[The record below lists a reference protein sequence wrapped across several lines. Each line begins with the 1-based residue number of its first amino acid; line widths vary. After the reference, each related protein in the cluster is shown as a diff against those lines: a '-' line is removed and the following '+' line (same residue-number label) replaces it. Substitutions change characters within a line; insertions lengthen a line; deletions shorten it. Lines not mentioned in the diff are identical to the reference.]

1 MKKLAG
7 LSILALFVAVA
18 FARWGLFTALLSSN
32 YLPHRYCYRASPG
45 LVWTNVTSD
54 ALIAVSYVVIFAC
67 LLWIAGK
74 LRRLPQLRGFIWIFV
89 AFGTFIVSCAVTHFM
104 EVITVWIPFYPLSAV
119 LKVVCAAVSV
129 PTAILFV
136 RVAPVV
142 VAHISR
148 FFDLLST
155 AQQANRDAAANYR
168 GQIEAF
174 DRSQMM
180 IEFNMD
186 GTIILANENYLQAFG
201 YTNAEIAGK
210 DHSIFVTEEYKR
222 SPAYAKFWEA
232 LRNGVFQSGLFVR
245 IDKHGKEV
253 WIEASYN
260 PVLGTDRNPVKV
272 VKFASNVT
280 ARMKV
285 HSRLKEAEARLQAI
299 LNSVLDGIITIDG
312 TGTIISLN
320 PAATRMFDYEET
332 EVAGLNIKMLMPE
345 PNRGDHDGH
354 LARHQSTGK
363 STVIG
368 VGRELEGLSKT
379 GRTFPMEL
387 TVTEMSLQGRK
398 FFVGVVR
405 DISERSRHEQALR
418 RSEDLLSRTGKLAGV
433 GGWELD
439 LLTSEVAW
447 SNETRRLHGFEN
459 DYVPTLE
466 EGINFYAPEA
476 RPIIRTAIE
485 QSMAD
490 GKEWE
495 VVVPVIRVDGRRIW
509 ARVKGT
515 VQFANGKPVRLV
527 GVFQDVTARVAEQEA
542 LENANLRTALATE
555 SCGIGIW
562 DWDISS
568 GKFTCDALVY
578 RLFGLDPECGGRYD
592 LDFWA
597 GRVHREDRPAVE
609 KGLQDGIA
617 GIRPYDIEYRNVW
630 DDGSIHHIKATG
642 KVTRDRDGIAMR
654 MVGTSMDITARKEVE
669 EALRL
674 GNENE
679 QKLIMGVKDYAIL
692 MLDLKGFVTTWNV
705 GAERIKG
712 YRAEE
717 IVGHHFSKFYT
728 PEAIAEGKPAR
739 ELQKAAEQGRFEEE
753 AWRVRKDGSRFW
765 ADIVITALFDADGK
779 LRGFGKVT
787 RDISE
792 HKAAE
797 AEREKIAA
805 ELARYTRA
813 LERSNLELD
822 AFAYAASHD
831 LKAPLRVIHNA
842 STWIEEDL
850 VGHLTGETQENMNL
864 LRSRVRRMD
873 RLLDDLLEYSRIGR
887 ETDDRHTEAI
897 SGTVLMENIQGL
909 ISPPQGFIVDA
920 SPTMAGIQVFRMPLQ
935 QILINLISNAIK
947 HHDKKAGRIEVSVA
961 DLGADWRFSVKDDGP
976 GIPAQYHDQIFKMF
990 QTLKPRDQVEGSGM
1004 GLAMVRKHV
1013 EVAGGELHLE
1023 SAVGQGSNFSFTW
1036 PKDNGS
1042 TNKTKHKFTQIG
1054 ETS

>member
-1 MKKLAG
+1 LNH
-7 LSILALFVAVA
+7 L
-18 FARWGLFTALLSSN
+18 
-32 YLPHRYCYRASPG
+32 
-45 LVWTNVTSD
+45 D
-54 ALIAVSYVVIFAC
+54 
-67 LLWIAGK
+67 
-74 LRRLPQLRGFIWIFV
+74 
-89 AFGTFIVSCAVTHFM
+89 
-104 EVITVWIPFYPLSAV
+104 
-119 LKVVCAAVSV
+119 
-129 PTAILFV
+129 
-136 RVAPVV
+136 
-142 VAHISR
+142 
-148 FFDLLST
+148 D
-155 AQQANRDAAANYR
+155 DAASQLDQNAEENYR
-168 GQIEAF
+168 GQIEAIN
-174 DRSQMM
+174 RSQMM
-180 IEFNMD
+180 IEFAMD
-186 GTIILANENYLQAFG
+186 GTIIRANENYLRAFG
-201 YTNAEIAGK
+201 YTHADIEGK
-210 DHSIFVTEEYKR
+210 NHSIFVSEESKR
-222 SPAYAKFWEA
+222 SKAYGEFWDA
-232 LRNGVFQSGLFVR
+232 LRNGVYQAGLFRR
-245 IDKHGKEV
+245 IDKQGEEV

-260 PVLGTDRNPVKV
+260 PVPGPDRNPVKV
-272 VKFASNVT
+272 VKFVAANVT
-280 ARMKV
+280 ERIKV
-285 HSRLKEAEARLQAI
+285 QNQLRDTDARLQAI
-299 LNSVLDGIITIDG
+299 LNSVVDGIITIDE
-312 TGTIISLN
+312 TGTITSFN
-320 PAATRMFDYEET
+320 PAATRMFEYEEA
-332 EVAGLNIKMLMPE
+332 EVAGKNIKMLMPE
-345 PNRGDHDGH
+345 PNREAHDGH

-363 STVIG
+363 STAIG
-368 VGRELEGLSKT
+368 IGRELEGLSKT
-379 GRTFPMEL
+379 GRTFPIEL
-387 TVTEMSLQGRK
+387 TVTETSLQGQK

-405 DISERSRHEQALR
+405 DISERSRQENALR
-418 RSEDLLSRTGKLAGV
+418 RSEDLLSRTGRLAGV

-439 LLTSEVAW
+439 LLTSEVIW
-447 SNETRRLHGFEN
+447 SDETRRLHGFES

-476 RPIIRTAIE
+476 RPVIRTAIE

-490 GKEWE
+490 GKDWE
-495 VVVPVIRVDGRRIW
+495 VVVPVIRTDGGRIW

-515 VQFANGKPVRLV
+515 VQFAGGKPVRLV
-527 GVFQDVTARVAEQEA
+527 GVFQDVTARVAEAEA
-542 LENANLRTALATE
+542 LENANWRTALATE

-562 DWDISS
+562 DWDILS
-568 GKFTCDALVY
+568 GKFTCDALIY
-578 RLFGLDPECGGRYD
+578 QLFGLEPECDRRFD
-592 LDFWA
+592 LEFWA
-597 GRVHREDRPAVE
+597 GRVHREDRLAVE
-609 KGLQDGIA
+609 RGLQDCVA

-630 DDGSIHHIKATG
+630 GDGSIHHIKATG
-642 KVTRDRDGIAMR
+642 KVTRDPDGVALR
-654 MVGTSMDITARKEVE
+654 MVGTSMDITARKEAE

-674 GNENE
+674 SNENE

-728 PEAIAEGKPAR
+728 PEAIAKGKPSQ
-739 ELQKAAEQGRFEEE
+739 ELQTAADKGRFEEE

-765 ADIVITALFDADGK
+765 ANVVITALFDTDGR

-792 HKAAE
+792 RKAVE

-850 VGHLTGETQENMNL
+850 AGKLTAEMSENMNL

-887 ETDDRHTEAI
+887 ETDDSHTEAI

-909 ISPPQGFIVDA
+909 LSPPEGFTVDA
-920 SPTMAGIQVFRMPLQ
+920 SSSLAGIEVFRMPLQ

-947 HHDKKAGRIEVSVA
+947 HHDKKAGRIEVSVE

-976 GIPAQYHDQIFKMF
+976 GIPAQYHEQIFKMF

-1013 EVAGGELHLE
+1013 DVAGGELKLE
-1023 SAVGQGSNFSFTW
+1023 SAVGQGCTFSFTW

-1042 TNKTKHKFTQIG
+1042 TNKTKHKFTRIG

>member
-1 MKKLAG
+1 MRN
-7 LSILALFVAVA
+7 SI
-18 FARWGLFTALLSSN
+18 AREIPAIGS
-32 YLPHRYCYRASPG
+32 LPLEPRYHRSGSKIGAKQ
-45 LVWTNVTSD
+45 V
-54 ALIAVSYVVIFAC
+54 
-67 LLWIAGK
+67 
-74 LRRLPQLRGFIWIFV
+74 
-89 AFGTFIVSCAVTHFM
+89 
-104 EVITVWIPFYPLSAV
+104 PLNH
-119 LKVVCAAVSV
+119 L
-129 PTAILFV
+129 
-136 RVAPVV
+136 
-142 VAHISR
+142 
-148 FFDLLST
+148 D
-155 AQQANRDAAANYR
+155 NDAASQLDQNAEENFR
-168 GQIEAF
+168 GQIEAI

-186 GTIILANENYLQAFG
+186 GTIILANENYLRAFG
-201 YTNAEIAGK
+201 YTNADIAGK
-210 DHSIFVTEEYKR
+210 EHSIFVTDEYKR
-222 SPAYAKFWEA
+222 SPAYAKFWET
-232 LRNGVFQSGLFVR
+232 LRGGVFQLGLFVR
-245 IDKHGKEV
+245 IDKQGKEV

-260 PVLGTDRNPVKV
+260 PVLGPDRVPVKV

-285 HSRLKEAEARLQAI
+285 HSLLKDAEARVQAI
-299 LNSVLDGIITIDG
+299 LNSVLDGIITIDE
-312 TGTIISLN
+312 TGTITSFN
-320 PAATRMFDYEET
+320 PAAARMFGYEEA
-332 EVAGLNIKMLMPE
+332 EVVGKNIKMLMPE

-354 LARHQSTGK
+354 LARHQSTSK
-363 STVIG
+363 SKAIG

-387 TVTEMSLQGRK
+387 TITEMALQGRK

-405 DISERSRHEQALR
+405 DTSERSRQENALR
-418 RSEDLLSRTGKLAGV
+418 RSEDLLNRTGRLAGV

-439 LLTSEVAW
+439 LVTSEVTW
-447 SNETRRLHGFEN
+447 SDETRRLHGFEN

-476 RPIIRTAIE
+476 RPVIRTAIE

-490 GKEWE
+490 GKDWE
-495 VVVPVIRVDGRRIW
+495 VVVPVIRVDGHRIW

-527 GVFQDVTARVAEQEA
+527 GVFQDVTARVAEAEA
-542 LENANLRTALATE
+542 LENANARTALATE

-562 DWDISS
+562 DWDLSC
-568 GKFTCDALVY
+568 GKFTCDTLIY
-578 RLFGLDPECGGRYD
+578 QLFGLEPECDKRFD
-592 LDFWA
+592 LEFWA
-597 GRVHREDRPAVE
+597 GRVHREDRPGVE
-609 KGLQDGIA
+609 KGLQDCVA
-617 GIRPYDIEYRNVW
+617 GIRPYDIEYRIVW

-642 KVTRDRDGIAMR
+642 KLTRDRDGNSTR
-654 MVGTSMDITARKEVE
+654 VVGTSMDITARKRAEA
-669 EALRL
+669 ALRL

-679 QKLIMGVKDYAIL
+679 KKLIMGVKDFAIL
-692 MLDLKGFVTTWNV
+692 MLDPQGIVTTWNE

-712 YRAEE
+712 YRADE
-717 IVGHHFSKFYT
+717 IVGFHYSKFYP

-739 ELQKAAEQGRFEEE
+739 ELQIATETGRFEEE
-753 AWRVRKDGSRFW
+753 AWRVRKDGTRFW
-765 ADIVITALFDADGK
+765 ADIVITALFNADGT

-792 HKAAE
+792 RKTVE

-850 VGHLTGETQENMNL
+850 AGKLTAEMNENMNL
-864 LRSRVRRMD
+864 LRSRVHRMD

-887 ETDDRHTEAI
+887 ETDDGHTEAI

-909 ISPPQGFIVDA
+909 LSPPEGFTVDA
-920 SPTMAGIQVFRMPLQ
+920 SSALAGIEVFRMPLQ

-947 HHDKKAGRIEVSVA
+947 HHDKKAGRIEVSVE

-976 GIPAQYHDQIFKMF
+976 GIPPQYHEQIFKMF

-1013 EVAGGELHLE
+1013 DVAGGELRLE
-1023 SAVGQGSNFSFTW
+1023 SAIGQGSTFSFTW

-1042 TNKTKHKFTQIG
+1042 TNKTKHKFTRIG

>member
-1 MKKLAG
+1 M
-7 LSILALFVAVA
+7 
-18 FARWGLFTALLSSN
+18 
-32 YLPHRYCYRASPG
+32 
-45 LVWTNVTSD
+45 
-54 ALIAVSYVVIFAC
+54 
-67 LLWIAGK
+67 
-74 LRRLPQLRGFIWIFV
+74 
-89 AFGTFIVSCAVTHFM
+89 
-104 EVITVWIPFYPLSAV
+104 PFNHL
-119 LKVVCAAVSV
+119 
-129 PTAILFV
+129 
-136 RVAPVV
+136 
-142 VAHISR
+142 
-148 FFDLLST
+148 DD
-155 AQQANRDAAANYR
+155 DAAALWDAQRRTEDAGENYR
-168 GQIEAF
+168 GQIEAI

-201 YTNAEIAGK
+201 YTNADIAGK

-222 SPAYAKFWEA
+222 SPAYQKFWET
-232 LRNGVFQSGLFVR
+232 LRGGAFQLGLFVR
-245 IDKHGKEV
+245 IDKQGKEI

-260 PVLGTDRNPVKV
+260 PVLGPDRVPVKV

-285 HSRLKEAEARLQAI
+285 HSRLKDAEARLQAI
-299 LNSVLDGIITIDG
+299 LSSVVDGIITIDEA
-312 TGTIISLN
+312 GTITSFN
-320 PAATRMFDYEET
+320 PAATRMFGYEEA
-332 EVAGLNIKMLMPE
+332 EVSGKNIKMLMPE
-345 PNRGDHDGH
+345 PNRSAHDGH

-363 STVIG
+363 SKAIG

-379 GRTFPMEL
+379 GKTFPMEL
-387 TVTEMSLQGRK
+387 TVTEMSLDGQK

-405 DISERSRHEQALR
+405 DVSERSRQENALR
-418 RSEDLLSRTGKLAGV
+418 RSEDLLNRTGRLAGV

-439 LLTSEVAW
+439 LVTNEVAW
-447 SNETRRLHGFEN
+447 SDETRRLHGFET

-476 RPIIRTAIE
+476 KPVIRTAIE
-485 QSMAD
+485 QAMANGTD
-490 GKEWE
+490 WE

-515 VQFANGKPVRLV
+515 AQFANGKAVRLV
-527 GVFQDVTARVAEQEA
+527 GVFQDVTARVAEAEA
-542 LENANLRTALATE
+542 LENANLRTALAAE

-568 GKFTCDALVY
+568 GKFACDTLVY
-578 RLFGLDPECGGRYD
+578 QLFGLDPECDRRYD
-592 LDFWA
+592 LEFWA
-597 GRVHREDRPAVE
+597 GLVHQEDRPAVE
-609 KGLQDGIA
+609 KGLQDCVA

-630 DDGSIHHIKATG
+630 GDGSIHHIKATG
-642 KVTRDRDGIAMR
+642 KVTRDRDGNPTR
-654 MVGTSMDITARKEVE
+654 MVGTSMDITERKQAE
-669 EALRL
+669 EALRV
-674 GNENE
+674 GNANE
-679 QKLIMGVKDYAIL
+679 QRLIMGVKDYAIL
-692 MLDLKGFVTTWNV
+692 MLDPKGLVTTWNE

-717 IVGHHFSKFYT
+717 IVGFHYSKFYT
-728 PEAIAEGKPAR
+728 PEAIAAGKPAR
-739 ELQKAAEQGRFEEE
+739 ELQIAAEQGRFEEE

-765 ADIVITALFDADGK
+765 ADVVITALFDADGK

-792 HKAAE
+792 RKEVE

-850 VGHLTGETQENMNL
+850 AGKLTAEMSENMNL

-909 ISPPQGFIVDA
+909 ISPPEGFIVDA
-920 SPTMAGIQVFRMPLQ
+920 SSTLAAIEVFRMPLQ

-947 HHDKKAGRIEVSVA
+947 HHDRKTGRIEVSVE
-961 DLGADWRFSVKDDGP
+961 DLGSDWRFSVKDDGP
-976 GIPAQYHDQIFKMF
+976 GIPAEYHEKIFKMF

-1013 EVAGGELHLE
+1013 DVAGGELKLE
-1023 SAVGQGSNFSFTW
+1023 SAVGQGSTFSFTW

-1042 TNKTKHKFTQIG
+1042 TNKTKHKFTRIG
-1054 ETS
+1054 ETT